1 MLGGKGVFRG
11 SSVLVSGSPGT
22 GKSSVAAAFA
32 DAACRRGESC
42 LMFAYEESVSQL
54 IRNMRSIGLN
64 LQQWVDQGLL
74 HIHASRPTL
83 YGLEQHL
90 MQMHELVLQYKPD
103 VVVIDP
109 MSNLTLDAEDGG
121 LKPTLMRLID
131 FLKESGTTV
140 MFTNLTSDLPIAMAV
155 TQIGVS
161 SLMDSWLMLANLAE
175 NGERIRTIQ
184 VLKSRGMS
192 HSNQIREFTISD
204 SGVALV
210 DVFMS
215 DSGPLIGHARRIGEE
230 NRRNL
235 ALEPNEQIIP
245 PKARRALR
253 AKRSKVRGG

>member
-1 MLGGKGVFRG
+1 
-11 SSVLVSGSPGT
+11 
-22 GKSSVAAAFA
+22 
-32 DAACRRGESC
+32 
-42 LMFAYEESVSQL
+42 
-54 IRNMRSIGLN
+54 
-64 LQQWVDQGLL
+64 
-74 HIHASRPTL
+74 
-83 YGLEQHL
+83 
-90 MQMHELVLQYKPD
+90 
-103 VVVIDP
+103 
-109 MSNLTLDAEDGG
+109 
-121 LKPTLMRLID
+121 
-131 FLKESGTTV
+131 
-140 MFTNLTSDLPIAMAV
+140 MAV